1 MFTDLLNFRRFA
13 AVAGTIAAS
22 ALLVACGSGGGG
34 GGAESGSLRLALTD
48 RPACGYDAVFVT
60 IQKVRVHQS
69 GTAGESDAGWS
80 EIVLQPAKRV
90 DLVTLQNG
98 VLAELGQTPLPT
110 GKYTQLRLVLV
121 ANDAT
126 TPLANSVIP
135 TGGTE
140 TPLTTPSA
148 FQTGLKLNVNIDVE
162 ADKLADFVL
171 DFEACRSVVKRG
183 NSGEYNLK
191 PVVSVTPRIFTGII
205 GFVHTA
211 LAVGTTEVSA
221 QLAGVPIK
229 STTPDATGKFVL
241 GPIADGSYD
250 IVVSAAGRATATV
263 VSVPASSAANTVL
276 NDATLPIDPPVSVTH
291 TVSGTVTIT
300 PAVAPID
307 AVVVARKIY
316 TGGPTVEVAGG
327 PVDGDTGAFS
337 YVLPSG
343 APVKSAF
350 VTPLAFAV
358 DGATPTGNY
367 TLVATTGALA
377 PKSLVVN
384 LTTAD
389 VSGANFA
396 FP

>member
-1 MFTDLLNFRRFA
+1 MFRDLLNFRRFA
-13 AVAGTIAAS
+13 AAAGAIAAS

-34 GGAESGSLRLALTD
+34 GGAESGTLRLALTD

-148 FQTGLKLNVNIDVE
+148 LQTGLKLNVNIDVE

-300 PAVAPID
+300 PAVTPID

>member
-1 MFTDLLNFRRFA
+1 MFMDLLKFRRYA
-13 AVAGTIAAS
+13 AVAGAIAAS

-34 GGAESGSLRLALTD
+34 GGAESGTLRIALTD

-80 EIVLQPAKRV
+80 EVVLQPAKRV
-90 DLVTLQNG
+90 DLMTLQNG

-110 GKYTQLRLVLV
+110 GKYTQLRLVLA

-126 TPLANSVIP
+126 TPMANSVIP

-148 FQTGLKLNVNIDVE
+148 LQTGLKLNVNIDVE

-191 PVVSVTPRIFTGII
+191 PVVSVTPRIFTGIV
-205 GFVHTA
+205 GFVHID
-211 LAVGTTEVSA
+211 LAAGTTEVSA
-221 QLAGVPIK
+221 QQDGVVKK

-241 GPIADGSYD
+241 GPIADGNYD

-263 VSVPASSAANTVL
+263 VSVPASSLANTVL
-276 NDATLPIDPPVSVTH
+276 NDATLPINPPVSVTQ
-291 TVSGTVTIT
+291 TASGTVTIT
-300 PAVAPID
+300 PAVSPID

-350 VTPLAFAV
+350 VSPLSFAA
-358 DGATPTGNY
+358 DTASPTGNY
-367 TLVATTGALA
+367 TLVATAGALA

-389 VSGANFA
+389 VAGANFA

>member
-1 MFTDLLNFRRFA
+1 MFRDLLNFRRYA
-13 AVAGTIAAS
+13 AAAGAIAAS

-34 GGAESGSLRLALTD
+34 GGAESGTLRLALTD

-80 EIVLQPAKRV
+80 EIVLTPAKRV

-110 GKYTQLRLVLV
+110 GKYTQLRLVLA

-241 GPIADGSYD
+241 GPIADGNYD
-250 IVVSAAGRATATV
+250 IVVAAAGRATATV

-276 NDATLPIDPPVSVTH
+276 NDATTPIDPPVSVTH

-300 PAVAPID
+300 PAVTPID